1 MTPEKDSTIRIN
13 IVNESG
19 KGRIPKSK
27 LSKVIQYV
35 LEGENVSDA
44 QISVIIVDNERIHEM
59 NRQYLQHD
67 YPTDVITF
75 PIEDNPIECEIY
87 ISIDTAEEQ
96 AKDYGVSLTNELMRL
111 VAHGTLHAVGYDD
124 STDEQRSEM
133 SRLETRYI
141 QL

>member
-1 MTPEKDSTIRIN
+1 MTREKDSTIHIN

-27 LSKVIQYV
+27 LSKVIRNV
-35 LEGENVSDA
+35 LKGENVSDA

-59 NRQYLQHD
+59 SRQYLQHD